1 MWPSS
6 KEPSLEWNK
15 GVILIMQYTI
25 VNRKRNIEEML
36 ELIREATLAVK
47 DKFVAEYCLVKGLSE
62 KTVND
67 YLRILT
73 LSGKIYE
80 KDGVLKINETELK
93 NDL

>member
-1 MWPSS
+1 
-6 KEPSLEWNK
+6 
-15 GVILIMQYTI
+15 MQYTI
-25 VNRKRNIEEML
+25 VNRKRNIDEML
-36 ELIREATLAVK
+36 ELIRKATLKGGAVK
-47 DKFVAEYCLVKGLSE
+47 DRLVAEYCLIKGLAE